1 MDWNYKRD
9 NIWGQKYATC
19 NGKKQSPINIDTNT
33 FDGFKNRC
41 DIGCQL
47 GLKYEPS
54 KCHIANINDTPT
66 VYFDK
71 GSYIKFNGHLG
82 DSDKAYHF
90 GDDGIFQL
98 KKATFHSPSM
108 HTINNSHYDMEV
120 MLYHYSLG
128 DLLEDKL
135 QKKMNNN
142 SNNDSNINE
151 KGVII
156 SLFYKKGYDKGM
168 PNEFFSQFI
177 NRFPSQPSE
186 REIDIPVNEDW
197 SPKML
202 IPDNKSYFT
211 YAGSLPTPPC
221 NQNWYYIVFEEPGII
236 SKQFIEGFNLVFK
249 RNKRTTQKING
260 RSISYNNNAKFNK
273 ENEQLIIEINDKI
286 SKLSSNKKKLI
297 NELPYDVP
305 DSISKVKKS
314 KDKCETKNNN
324 NNNNN
329 NNLDTLKKDSYLN
342 TKKESTKYIIL
353 FMVFIL
359 TLLLSYFIAKY
370 YITSDI
376 LPNFIVNL
384 TSSTSTSI
392 PNINKTS
399 GNNMNNNL
407 NSNIANNLNSNI
419 ANNLNNNK

>member
-1 MDWNYKRD
+1 MDWNYQRD

-19 NGKKQSPINIDTNT
+19 NGKKQSPINIDTST

-82 DSDKAYHF
+82 ESDKAYHF

-108 HTINNSHYDMEV
+108 HTINNAHYDMEV

-135 QKKMNNN
+135 QKKMNKKSKNN
-142 SNNDSNINE
+142 KIDK

-197 SPKML
+197 GPKML
-202 IPDNKSYFT
+202 IPNNKSYFT

-273 ENEQLIIEINDKI
+273 ENEQLIIEINNKI

-305 DSISKVKKS
+305 DKVSKVKKS
-314 KDKCETKNNN
+314 KDKCKNNNNDNNNN

-329 NNLDTLKKDSYLN
+329 NNLDSLKKDSNLN
-342 TKKESTKYIIL
+342 KKKESTKYFIL

-359 TLLLSYFIAKY
+359 TLSLAYFIAKY
-370 YITSDI
+370 YILSDK

-384 TSSTSTSI
+384 TSSTSI
-392 PNINKTS
+392 PNSNKSSSNNINS
-399 GNNMNNNL
+399 NL
-407 NSNIANNLNSNI
+407 NSN
-419 ANNLNNNK
+419 LNNNLD